1 MIEIS
6 NRRWRLEWALYLVV
20 SAFGCVAVHVSLSRS
35 APVAVLPVAI
45 FYGPAWLITNRIL
58 RRHSW
63 CSPMV
68 LRASI
73 VIAVLG
79 QNALIWWVL
88 RFIGNRLLERKQSR
102 SGGP

>member
-45 FYGPAWLITNRIL
+45 FYGPAWLITNAFFGGIHGAPRW
-58 RRHSW
+58 SFA
-63 CSPMV
+63 P
-68 LRASI
+68 SI

-88 RFIGNRLLERKQSR
+88 RFIGNKLLERKQSR